1 LSTKLYITKN
11 TSLLKNSLSRKLNN
25 IKPLPIMATPTIFP
39 VYTKVWHSEP
49 YPAISPTKPELSARG
64 KVVII
69 TGGGT
74 GIGASAAKAF
84 AQAGASGIGIIG
96 RREKALI
103 SSIADISAV
112 SSTTKV
118 SYAVADLT
126 NKGATDAA
134 FKSLSDSLG
143 KIDILISNAGW
154 MSTIA
159 PITDSEDDDWWGSF
173 EINIK
178 GSFNAIRAF
187 FPHAAPNA
195 TLLSVNTAM
204 ATLPPMPGFSAYAS
218 SKISSAKLHEC
229 LQAEHPEL
237 RVVNVQPGVIKT
249 YLGDKSGFPAMDN
262 RRF

>member
-1 LSTKLYITKN
+1 
-11 TSLLKNSLSRKLNN
+11 
-25 IKPLPIMATPTIFP
+25 MATPAIFP

-49 YPAISPTKPELSARG
+49 YPAISPTNPELSARG

-74 GIGASAAKAF
+74 GIGAYAAKAF

-96 RREKALI
+96 RRENVLI

-126 NKGATDAA
+126 NKHATDAA
-134 FKSLSDSLG
+134 FKNLADSLG

-159 PITDSEDDDWWGSF
+159 PITDSEDDDWWESF

-187 FPHAAPNA
+187 LPYAAPNA
-195 TLLSVNTAM
+195 ALLSVNTAM
-204 ATLPPMPGFSAYAS
+204 ATLPSMPGFSAYAV
-218 SKISSAKLHEC
+218 SKIASAKLHEC

-249 YLGDKSGFPAMDN
+249 YLGDKSGFPAMDD
-262 RRF
+262 RKSKYMQSPV